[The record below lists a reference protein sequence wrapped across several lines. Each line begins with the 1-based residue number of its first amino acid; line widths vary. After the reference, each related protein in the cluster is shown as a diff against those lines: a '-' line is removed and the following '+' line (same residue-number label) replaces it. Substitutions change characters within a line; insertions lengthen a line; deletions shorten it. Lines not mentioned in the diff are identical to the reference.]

1 MIRNKQQ
8 FVELLNKQPVD
19 KVDPGNVHQ
28 IATTICSAFEKY
40 DLGVE
45 MEGANIG
52 PQATE
57 YIMYCRVDDVDI
69 RDTIS
74 LIKEYL
80 EKEFMKK
87 IHIAIMSEKQAHHLK
102 IKIPKGSLRILVN
115 IPNEHRITCG
125 LRKVLES
132 DDWKTAIEDS
142 PLAFVAGIN
151 LNGQNVIKDLGAIKT
166 MLLTGDT
173 RSGKTM
179 FLHSML
185 TSLMYHNSSDD
196 LKFIIMDATGVNYLE
211 YKDNP
216 YLAKPIISSND
227 EILECLKWVNEEQ
240 DRRYSLMIEKKV
252 KTISEYN
259 KHCEEHEKLPNLVVI
274 IDEIA
279 YMMHDRKL
287 SKEFE
292 ANIVRISQRIRSSG
306 IYLILTTQQT
316 SVEVVT
322 GLIKCN
328 SNARVAFT
336 MHSVGQSLIALE
348 RSGAESLTGFGDMLF
363 LDSASF
369 GYAERIQ
376 GTYLSDDEIV
386 KVSNFLRK

>member
-87 IHIAIMSEKQAHHLK
+87 IHIAIMSEKQAHYLK
-102 IKIPKGSLRILVN
+102 IKIPKDSLRILVN

-132 DDWKTAIEDS
+132 DDWKTAIENS

-376 GTYLSDDEIV
+376 GAYLSDDEIV

>member
-57 YIMYCRVDDVDI
+57 YIMYCHVDDVDI

-87 IHIAIMSEKQAHHLK
+87 IQIAIMSEKQAHYLK
-102 IKIPKGSLRILVN
+102 IKIPKDSLRILVN

-132 DDWKTAIEDS
+132 DDWKTAIENS

-376 GTYLSDDEIV
+376 GAYLSDDEIV

>member
-28 IATTICSAFEKY
+28 IATTIYSAFEKY

-87 IHIAIMSEKQAHHLK
+87 IHIDIMSEKQAHHLK
-102 IKIPKGSLRILVN
+102 IKIPKDSLRILVN

-316 SVEVVT
+316 SIEVVT

-328 SNARVAFT
+328 SNARVSFT

>member
-87 IHIAIMSEKQAHHLK
+87 IHIDIMSEKQAHHLK
-102 IKIPKGSLRILVN
+102 IKIPKNSLRILVN

-316 SVEVVT
+316 NIEVVT